1 MKNEKL
7 IEVQNLKK
15 YFNINSSNIFKN
27 EKKLKAVDGI
37 SFDIHK
43 GETFGLVGESG
54 SGKSTTGLLMLRLLN
69 PTSGSVYLE
78 GEDVFKYSERKFRH
92 LRKDLQII
100 FQDAACALD
109 PKMIIEDILTEPLKI
124 HNIVPRF
131 EREKEVKRLLS
142 VVGLSSKD
150 IKKFPHEFSGGE
162 RQRIGIAK
170 AISTRPK
177 FILCDEPVSALDVS
191 IQSKILNLLTELQ
204 SEYDLTYLFIAHGLN
219 VVRHVSDTVG
229 VMYLGKLMEVGDTH
243 TIYNNPKHPYTK
255 ALISAFPHTDPEIEQ
270 RRIILKGDVPSP
282 INPPSGCVFHT
293 RCPKRMDIC
302 EKLLPVLTEL
312 DGGNKSAC
320 FLDKRVIE
328 NSKGGE
334 KKNGYK

>member
-7 IEVQNLKK
+7 IKVQNLKK
-15 YFNINSSNIFKN
+15 YFDVNSSNIFKN

-37 SFDIHK
+37 SFDINK

-54 SGKSTTGLLMLRLLN
+54 SGKSTTGHLMLRLLN

-78 GEDVFKYSERKFRH
+78 GEDIYKFSKTKFRSM
-92 LRKDLQII
+92 RKDLQII
-100 FQDAACALD
+100 FQDASWALD

-142 VVGLSSKD
+142 IVGLSSKD
-150 IKKFPHEFSGGE
+150 IKKFPHEFSGGQ

-191 IQSKILNLLTELQ
+191 IQSKILNLLTNLQ
-204 SEYDLTYLFIAHGLN
+204 REYDLTYLFIAHGLN
-219 VVRHVSDTVG
+219 VVRHVSNTVG
-229 VMYLGKLMEVGDTH
+229 VMYLGKLLEIGDAH
-243 TIYNNPKHPYTK
+243 TIYNRPKHPYTK

-270 RRIILKGDVPSP
+270 NRIILKGEIPSP

-293 RCPKRMDIC
+293 RCPYKMDIC
-302 EKLLPVLTEL
+302 ERKVPKLTEL
-312 DGGNKSAC
+312 SENHKSAC
-320 FLDKRVIE
+320 FLDERVLK

-334 KKNGYK
+334 KVEDK

>member
-1 MKNEKL
+1 MKNERL

-15 YFNINSSNIFKN
+15 YFNVDNSNIFKD

-37 SFDIHK
+37 SFDINK

-78 GEDVFKYSERKFRH
+78 GKDIFKYSKAKFRH

-100 FQDAACALD
+100 FQDASWALD
-109 PKMIIEDILTEPLKI
+109 PKMIIEDILSEPLKI

-131 EREKEVKRLLS
+131 EREKEVKRLLNI
-142 VVGLSSKD
+142 VGLSSKD
-150 IKKFPHEFSGGE
+150 MKKFPHEFSGGE

-170 AISTRPK
+170 AISTKPK

-191 IQSKILNLLTELQ
+191 IQSKILNLLRDLQ

-219 VVRHVSDTVG
+219 VVRHVSDRVG
-229 VMYLGKLMEVGDTH
+229 VMYLGRLMEVGDVH
-243 TIYNNPKHPYTK
+243 TIYNNPKHPYTE
-255 ALISAFPHTDPEIEQ
+255 ALISAFPHTDPEIESK
-270 RRIILKGDVPSP
+270 RIILKGEIPSP
-282 INPPSGCVFHT
+282 INPPLGCVFHT
-293 RCPKRMDIC
+293 RCPKKMDIC
-302 EKLLPVLTEL
+302 EKLVPKLTEV
-312 DGGNKSAC
+312 DKDHKSAC
-320 FLDKRVIE
+320 FLDERVIE

-334 KKNGYK
+334 GIENK